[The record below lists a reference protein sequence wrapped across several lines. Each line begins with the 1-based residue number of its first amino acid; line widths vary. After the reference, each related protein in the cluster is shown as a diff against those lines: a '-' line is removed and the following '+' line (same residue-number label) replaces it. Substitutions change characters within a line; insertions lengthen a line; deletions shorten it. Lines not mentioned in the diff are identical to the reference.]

1 MKTHRDLADLCRKV
15 ARRADPRILALLR
28 RDAWRQARFIHP
40 KSYRE
45 KILRS
50 MFFALT
56 ARINQMKRL
65 NPEEYPKDIIE
76 SYDKFLEIV
85 REYAED
91 PDYDSPLLLL
101 YESLSAAYAIFLRD
115 EPVHPPG
122 TEFPGVGK
130 VRRVDDR
137 YYCPIKERREGQPG
151 SFCTLCPAEQDPEVL
166 P

>member
-1 MKTHRDLADLCRKV
+1 MCREV

-28 RDAWRQARFIHP
+28 RDAWRQARFVHP

-50 MFFALT
+50 LFSALT
-56 ARINQMKRL
+56 TRINQMRRL
-65 NPEEYPKDIIE
+65 DPEECPEDFVDD
-76 SYDKFLEIV
+76 YDRFLEIV

-101 YESLSAAYAIFLRD
+101 YESLSAAYAIFLRG

-130 VRRVDDR
+130 VRRTDDR

-151 SFCTLCPAEQDPEVL
+151 SFCTLCPAEQDPEVMS
-166 P
+166 